1 MFYVYVYNIQIYI
14 YIYKYAIHVV
24 FLSKDL
30 ILGYLNIII
39 EYNFLSSKL
48 TTKDSLVKCKNDV
61 EQMASLDVHDN
72 NDRYMMII
80 MMMLRILLF
89 LCGMLAGVELLSLTL
104 VYELTPGS
112 MMQLTFVKCIV
123 VALLDFVVVVISM

>member
-1 MFYVYVYNIQIYI
+1 M
-14 YIYKYAIHVV
+14 

-48 TTKDSLVKCKNDV
+48 TTKDSLVKSKNDV

-72 NDRYMMII
+72 DDRYMMII
-80 MMMLRILLF
+80 MMMLRILQF
-89 LCGMLAGVELLSLTL
+89 LCGMVAGVE
-104 VYELTPGS
+104 
-112 MMQLTFVKCIV
+112 
-123 VALLDFVVVVISM
+123 

>member
-1 MFYVYVYNIQIYI
+1 M
-14 YIYKYAIHVV
+14 

-48 TTKDSLVKCKNDV
+48 TTKDSLVKSKNDV

-72 NDRYMMII
+72 DDRY
-80 MMMLRILLF
+80 MMMLRILQF
-89 LCGMLAGVELLSLTL
+89 LCGMVAGVE
-104 VYELTPGS
+104 
-112 MMQLTFVKCIV
+112 
-123 VALLDFVVVVISM
+123 

>member
-1 MFYVYVYNIQIYI
+1 M
-14 YIYKYAIHVV
+14 

-48 TTKDSLVKCKNDV
+48 TTKDSLVKSKNDV

-72 NDRYMMII
+72 DDRYMMII
-80 MMMLRILLF
+80 MMMLRILQF
-89 LCGMLAGVELLSLTL
+89 LCGMVAGVELSLTL

-123 VALLDFVVVVISM
+123 VVLLDFVVVVVVISMCVCYVLEPTTQRVART

>member
-1 MFYVYVYNIQIYI
+1 M

-39 EYNFLSSKL
+39 EYNFFSSKL
-48 TTKDSLVKCKNDV
+48 TTKDSLVKSKNDV

-72 NDRYMMII
+72 NDDR
-80 MMMLRILLF
+80 
-89 LCGMLAGVELLSLTL
+89 
-104 VYELTPGS
+104 
-112 MMQLTFVKCIV
+112 
-123 VALLDFVVVVISM
+123 

>member
-1 MFYVYVYNIQIYI
+1 M

-48 TTKDSLVKCKNDV
+48 TTKDSLVKSKNDV

-72 NDRYMMII
+72 NDDR
-80 MMMLRILLF
+80 
-89 LCGMLAGVELLSLTL
+89 
-104 VYELTPGS
+104 
-112 MMQLTFVKCIV
+112 
-123 VALLDFVVVVISM
+123 

>member
-1 MFYVYVYNIQIYI
+1 M

-48 TTKDSLVKCKNDV
+48 NTKDSLVKSKNDV

-72 NDRYMMII
+72 DDR
-80 MMMLRILLF
+80 
-89 LCGMLAGVELLSLTL
+89 
-104 VYELTPGS
+104 
-112 MMQLTFVKCIV
+112 
-123 VALLDFVVVVISM
+123 

>member
-1 MFYVYVYNIQIYI
+1 M

-48 TTKDSLVKCKNDV
+48 TTKDSLVKSKNDV

-72 NDRYMMII
+72 NDDR
-80 MMMLRILLF
+80 
-89 LCGMLAGVELLSLTL
+89 C
-104 VYELTPGS
+104 
-112 MMQLTFVKCIV
+112 
-123 VALLDFVVVVISM
+123 

>member
-1 MFYVYVYNIQIYI
+1 M

-48 TTKDSLVKCKNDV
+48 TTRDSLVKSKNDV

-72 NDRYMMII
+72 DDR
-80 MMMLRILLF
+80 
-89 LCGMLAGVELLSLTL
+89 
-104 VYELTPGS
+104 
-112 MMQLTFVKCIV
+112 
-123 VALLDFVVVVISM
+123 

>member
-1 MFYVYVYNIQIYI
+1 M

-48 TTKDSLVKCKNDV
+48 TTKDSLVKSKNDV
-61 EQMASLDVHDN
+61 EQMASLDVHDSD
-72 NDRYMMII
+72 DR
-80 MMMLRILLF
+80 
-89 LCGMLAGVELLSLTL
+89 
-104 VYELTPGS
+104 
-112 MMQLTFVKCIV
+112 
-123 VALLDFVVVVISM
+123 